1 MWWTSNK
8 QQHTLAAKTANGILG
23 CIRRLR
29 EVILPLCSA
38 LVRPHMECCVQF
50 WAKQYTRDMHMLEG
64 GQQMVTKGQKHLC
77 YEKGLKQLGLFILE
91 ERIQGG
97 PHQCV
102 WISEGTVQEHRDK
115 LFPVMFGKA
124 KGLKHRQFHLNVREH
139 CSVRVAKQW
148 HGLPREVEKSPWKFW
163 TQFLETDSRWS
174 CRSRKLDKVIVRGPF
189 QIQQLSVFVNLAVL
203 EKPPMNYNVLL
214 TVRIQDIWFSL
225 LLHFTLCLC
234 FWSSELLQLFQ
245 PICWPDFSLTS
256 SKRKYCDRVRL
267 LQCNFVSSPRPS

>member
-29 EVILPLCSA
+29 EVILPLFSA

-102 WISEGTVQEHRDK
+102 
-115 LFPVMFGKA
+115 
-124 KGLKHRQFHLNVREH
+124 
-139 CSVRVAKQW
+139 
-148 HGLPREVEKSPWKFW
+148 
-163 TQFLETDSRWS
+163 
-174 CRSRKLDKVIVRGPF
+174 
-189 QIQQLSVFVNLAVL
+189 
-203 EKPPMNYNVLL
+203 
-214 TVRIQDIWFSL
+214 
-225 LLHFTLCLC
+225 
-234 FWSSELLQLFQ
+234 
-245 PICWPDFSLTS
+245 
-256 SKRKYCDRVRL
+256 
-267 LQCNFVSSPRPS
+267 